1 MNFPR
6 LSTFKPFFTV
16 HKKYIHINLDLVSS
30 QFSFLTF
37 SQKIF
42 KISFSGLV
50 CYRTVTDNEFSPS
63 VCRPKDVV
71 SKWTNEFLD
80 CWNDP
85 KCVLPL

>member
-1 MNFPR
+1 MNSPR
-6 LSTFKPFFTV
+6 LSIFKAIFTA
-16 HKKYIHINLDLVSS
+16 YINYMHTKFTSCVLKNFIAHIS
-30 QFSFLTF
+30 QFFL
-37 SQKIF
+37 KN
-42 KISFSGLV
+42 ISSGLV